1 VLFLSSG
8 ASHALGNLAPL
19 LRRRGFFFAPA
30 TAVVRA
36 WVLVR
41 DHNGAREPSS
51 TLLGYLSGQFA
62 QTELSRSVVRGLRE
76 LGYTEGQNIVIE
88 YRLAMG
94 RNERLNEL
102 AEDLVRSGIDLILT
116 EGTPSTQAAIR
127 AAKGI
132 IPVVFGSMQDPVEKG
147 FVASLARPGGNAT
160 GNALIGD
167 HIKPLALLKEAVP
180 TLSRVAFVYDP
191 ATRPGEYG
199 QAKLAELQSHAR
211 TLGIAIRPVA
221 LRSPADLERT
231 FTELPE
237 DTDALLLENSVVNI
251 VAQKQLC
258 GLANG
263 RKLPS
268 AGTFPDFSRSGCLVS
283 YGENLPLIYRNAASF
298 VDKILRDGVRP
309 GDLPVQHPSKF
320 ELVVNLRTAKALG
333 IPIAESFLVLADE
346 VIE

>member
-1 VLFLSSG
+1 
-8 ASHALGNLAPL
+8 
-19 LRRRGFFFAPA
+19 
-30 TAVVRA
+30 
-36 WVLVR
+36 
-41 DHNGAREPSS
+41 
-51 TLLGYLSGQFA
+51 
-62 QTELSRSVVRGLRE
+62 
-76 LGYTEGQNIVIE
+76 
-88 YRLAMG
+88 
-94 RNERLNEL
+94 
-102 AEDLVRSGIDLILT
+102 
-116 EGTPSTQAAIR
+116 
-127 AAKGI
+127 
-132 IPVVFGSMQDPVEKG
+132 
-147 FVASLARPGGNAT
+147 
-160 GNALIGD
+160 
-167 HIKPLALLKEAVP
+167 
-180 TLSRVAFVYDP
+180 
-191 ATRPGEYG
+191 
-199 QAKLAELQSHAR
+199 
-211 TLGIAIRPVA
+211 VA